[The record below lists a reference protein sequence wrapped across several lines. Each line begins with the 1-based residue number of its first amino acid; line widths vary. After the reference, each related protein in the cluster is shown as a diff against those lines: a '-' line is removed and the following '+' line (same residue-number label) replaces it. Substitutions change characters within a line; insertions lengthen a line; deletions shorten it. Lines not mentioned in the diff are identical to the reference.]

1 MDKRSTVLVYGTN
14 LGGYRAAYAL
24 CKKGHQTTLL
34 NRGSYVDEYRNQAMS
49 QLPFD
54 FCWICGHMPQR
65 LFKALGSLSVHYN
78 AELIEVTGKA
88 GDFRVCFK
96 KKDQVVDNFACIEC
110 DRCIDVCP
118 VEVGDRKAM
127 YVSPKVGW
135 ENIYLIDWEN
145 CTKCGKCEEACPT
158 AALKLERPEE
168 TLETYVGAII
178 LAPEF
183 DEPEASDLGLFA
195 YGNSPNVVTNSEVAR
210 RSLLTNFVSDSVR
223 LPSGKLPKQFAIIVT
238 PHFNKPGVEY
248 ENYNLSV
255 SAIDRAIRI
264 RETMPDST
272 VTVFLRDYRGF
283 GKHQYRWYQRA
294 LERGVNVIRTDKL
307 SVVAKNGDGAVIEY
321 GAKPEALPVELAIL
335 VTGQKPPSQ
344 MENLSKLLG
353 VKSDGRG
360 FCNIRSHSSVETDV
374 DGIFAVGEFSGAKGN
389 PETVWEGCAAVTE
402 AMKYLGKPDFSPPAP
417 PELRSVKGEKGKV
430 GVFICSCFGTFNDKM
445 DLELLKDSVK
455 ELPNV
460 DHAEIIEGCCTPP
473 SIKET
478 VGKIKAAG
486 VNRVVLAA
494 CTPLQKLLK
503 YRKTVMMAGL
513 NPLLSEFVRLRE
525 DVMNIHRDPDKML
538 TKALSII
545 RPGVARS
552 RLGYQAPTLADKFLP
567 KAVVIGGGVAGL
579 TSATEIAANGF
590 KVALVEREE
599 TLGGKLDYLEDD
611 EVEHV
616 KSLITDANES
626 PLVDVYTKS
635 GVEQVDGYAG
645 NYTVTVSTPNGQVT
659 VEAGVIIVATGAG
672 EYEPSEFLYGA
683 DPRVITQAELRKRMG
698 ERAGSKRVV
707 MIQCVGSRNDEH
719 PYCSRVCCNQALKN
733 AIELRQKGSDVTVL
747 YRDITGYGPEDLYS
761 KAEEIGVQFI
771 RFDPDKYPQV
781 KASDSGLEVSLTD
794 SSRKKPLA
802 ADLVV
807 LSTGV
812 VPDLENNQAISRILD
827 YPLDADGFFD
837 SDANAFPY
845 EEAIKRLTKPFELAT
860 RGIFPAGLAHSPRS
874 FDETLLTARDM
885 VGRALV
891 VLGKGRLP
899 SPNAMYVAEVKEDFC
914 VGCGACVDVCPYG
927 ARFIDPVRKVA
938 VVRPFLCDSCGSCV
952 AICPND
958 ASFLR
963 DFSGRQSI
971 AVLDDVLA

>member
-24 CKKGHQTTLL
+24 CKKGHPTTLL
-34 NRGSYVDEYRNQAMS
+34 NRGSYVDEYRNQAMC

-65 LFKALGSLSVHYN
+65 LFKALGSLSVHYG

-96 KKDQVVDNFACIEC
+96 KKEQVVDNFSCIEC

-127 YVSPKVGW
+127 YVDPKVGW
-135 ENIYLIDWEN
+135 ENIYLIDWDN

-158 AALKLERPEE
+158 AALKIERPEE
-168 TLETYVGAII
+168 ILETHVGAII
-178 LAPEF
+178 LAPEY
-183 DEPEASDLGLFA
+183 DEPEASDLAAFA
-195 YGNSPNVVTNSEVAR
+195 YGKSPNIVRNSEVAR
-210 RSLLTNFVSDSVR
+210 RSLLTNFVADSVR

-264 RETMPDST
+264 METMPDSS
-272 VTVFLRDYRGF
+272 VTVFLKDYRGF
-283 GKHQYRWYQRA
+283 GKHHYRWYKRA
-294 LERGVNVIRTDKL
+294 LERGVNVVRTDKL
-307 SVVAKNGDGAVIEY
+307 SVAAKGGDGVVIEY
-321 GAKPEALPVELAIL
+321 GTDSQTLPVELAIL

-344 MENLSKLLG
+344 MENLSKVFG
-353 VKSDGRG
+353 VKPDSRG
-360 FCNIRSHSSVETDV
+360 FCNIRPHSSTETDV
-374 DGIFAVGEFSGAKGN
+374 DGVFAVGEFSGAKGN

-402 AMKYLGKPDFSPPAP
+402 AMKYLAKPDFSPAPP
-417 PELRSVKGEKGKV
+417 PELRSVKGEEGKV

-445 DLELLKDSVK
+445 DLEALRKSVE

-525 DVMNIHRDPDKML
+525 DVMNIHRDPEKML

-545 RPGVARS
+545 RPGVAKV
-552 RLGYQAPTLADKFLP
+552 RLEYQAPTLVDKFLP
-567 KAVVIGGGVAGL
+567 EAVVIGGGAAGL

-599 TLGGKLDYLEDD
+599 SLGGSLDYLEED
-611 EVEHV
+611 EAEYVRA
-616 KSLITDANES
+616 LIPKAEES
-626 PLVDVYTKS
+626 PLVDVYTS
-635 GVEQVDGYAG
+635 STVEHVDGYAG
-645 NYTVTVSTPNGQVT
+645 NYDVRIATPNGK
-659 VEAGVIIVATGAG
+659 VEANAGVIILATGAG
-672 EYEPSEFLYGA
+672 EYEPSGFLYGK
-683 DPRVITQAELRKRMG
+683 DPRIVTQNELRKRLG
-698 ERAGSKRVV
+698 ESKDLKRVV
-707 MIQCVGSRNDEH
+707 MIQCVGSRDEEH
-719 PYCSRVCCNQALKN
+719 PYCSRICCNQALKN
-733 AIELRQKGSDVTVL
+733 AIELARKGSDITVL
-747 YRDITGYGPEDLYS
+747 YRDMTGYGAEDLYG
-761 KAEEIGVQFI
+761 KAEELGVKFV
-771 RFDPDKYPQV
+771 RFEEEKYPKV
-781 KASDSGLEVSLTD
+781 SASDSGLKVEVTNAGGSEEF
-794 SSRKKPLA
+794 K
-802 ADLVV
+802 ADLVA
-807 LSTGV
+807 LSTGIV
-812 VPDLENNQAISRILD
+812 TDSGNNQTLSKMLGH
-827 YPLDADGFFD
+827 PLDADGFFD

-860 RGIFPAGLAHSPRS
+860 RGVFPVGLAHSARA
-874 FDETLLTARDM
+874 FDETLLTARDA

-899 SPNAMYVAEVKEDFC
+899 SPNAMYVAEIKEDFC
-914 VGCGACVDVCPYG
+914 VGCAACIEACPYG
-927 ARFIDPVRKVA
+927 ARFIDPIRKVA

-958 ASFLR
+958 ASYLR
-963 DFSGRQSI
+963 DFTGRQTI
-971 AVLDDVLA
+971 AVLDDIMV